1 MEEIEIINEKGETDD
16 IVEIYDF
23 PSLKIEQDNI
33 IYELNF
39 KFEKNDIILSTYD
52 KEKYPFVQ
60 YKRKLS
66 LKELKDLNKVFGKLN
81 SLNGFYDYLKLK
93 SESKK
98 LSFLKSEDKISI
110 IIFDEFFE
118 IYLFP
123 NKKESEINKI
133 EIYNDLLIIK
143 EKIKKID
150 ILEKENKE
158 LKNKIA
164 EFDTIKK
171 SNEEL
176 KQKIE
181 QQNKEIFQLKDK
193 LKYIINKSEIMSDE
207 ERKLILLEIQNKMHK
222 KIKNFEKLY
231 QATIDGG
238 APINFHSK
246 CDNIPNTLILIKS
259 KGHRRFGGFTPI
271 PWESEEKGIF
281 INDSEKRT
289 FVFSLD
295 NKKIF
300 NLKNNDNAVFHDKSK
315 GPCFGLGFDIG
326 IEGNPLIENKL
337 YTYQKSFDYKGGKNS
352 LSEYNGKENLKI
364 IEYEVFKIIFY

>member
-39 KFEKNDIILSTYD
+39 KFEKNDIFLSTYD

-123 NKKESEINKI
+123 NKKESEINKV

-158 LKNKIA
+158 
-164 EFDTIKK
+164 
-171 SNEEL
+171 
-176 KQKIE
+176 
-181 QQNKEIFQLKDK
+181 
-193 LKYIINKSEIMSDE
+193 
-207 ERKLILLEIQNKMHK
+207 
-222 KIKNFEKLY
+222 
-231 QATIDGG
+231 
-238 APINFHSK
+238 
-246 CDNIPNTLILIKS
+246 
-259 KGHRRFGGFTPI
+259 
-271 PWESEEKGIF
+271 
-281 INDSEKRT
+281 
-289 FVFSLD
+289 
-295 NKKIF
+295 
-300 NLKNNDNAVFHDKSK
+300 
-315 GPCFGLGFDIG
+315 
-326 IEGNPLIENKL
+326 
-337 YTYQKSFDYKGGKNS
+337 
-352 LSEYNGKENLKI
+352 
-364 IEYEVFKIIFY
+364 